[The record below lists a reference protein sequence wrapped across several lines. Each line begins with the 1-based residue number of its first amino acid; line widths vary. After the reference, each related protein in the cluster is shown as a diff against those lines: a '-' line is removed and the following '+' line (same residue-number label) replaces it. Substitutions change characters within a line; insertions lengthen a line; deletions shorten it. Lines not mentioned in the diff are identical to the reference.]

1 MNEGKLREDLERGS
15 RAERLLN
22 DPFVKDAFA
31 LVEAH
36 IIGKFREAPIRDEEG
51 VVKAKQLL
59 HSLTLFRGVFEDAIR
74 NGKLAANALDPKK
87 RGAPFLG
94 DMRLWKRK

>member
-15 RAERLLN
+15 RAERLLT
-22 DPFVKDAFA
+22 DPLIVEAFG
-31 LVEAH
+31 LVESH

-59 HSLTLFRGVFEDAIR
+59 HCLTLFRRAFEDAVS

-94 DMRLWKRK
+94 DMLKWKR